1 MTEEE
6 RHSLFKS
13 NPKEITN
20 KANKGKYKFLQ
31 KYYHRGVFYLD
42 EEEHVFRRDVS
53 APTLED
59 HFDKTILPQ
68 VMQVKDFGRAG
79 RTKWTH
85 LVNEDTTKVEMNGWM
100 DGQTDGWMEY
110 IQQRLI

>member
-1 MTEEE
+1 M
-6 RHSLFKS
+6 
-13 NPKEITN
+13 ITN

-42 EEEHVFRRDVS
+42 EEQHVLRRDVS

-85 LVNEDTTKVEMNGWM
+85 LVNEDTTKHDAPWAQSNPLNVKMSNKGGGMKQEF
-100 DGQTDGWMEY
+100 
-110 IQQRLI
+110 IRPSAKKRKA